1 MNKHTKKP
9 RMGNILSNDTVPFS
23 CYVRSKETYEFVIPV
38 IGPIEYS
45 HDFLEAV
52 AMIEQAEEKDTII
65 LKLNSPGGSLSAID
79 YLLQALSFTEAH
91 VHADISGE
99 LASAATLIMEHVD
112 SFNISD
118 NTMILIH
125 NAVYG
130 EVGKAKDVFDA
141 VMFNDLM
148 NKKLLDRYYKY
159 MFSEEEMEQLYSGKQ
174 FFMDNTEYLERFER
188 RMKALDEEDK
198 QEGEDTNEVHSCSSC
213 HCSE

>member
-130 EVGKAKDVFDA
+130 EGGKVKDVFDA
-141 VMFNDLM
+141 VMFNDAM

-174 FFMDNTEYLERFER
+174 FYMDNTQYLERFER
-188 RMKALDEEDK
+188 RMKSLDEENK
-198 QEGEDTNEVHSCSSC
+198 QEGEDTNEAHSCSSC